1 MTDGHCRI
9 DVDGWSEAQW
19 SRALDEF
26 DDATLNQTWAYGAV
40 HWGPRRTSRVAV
52 ERDGRVIAMA
62 QVALAQPLSPL
73 RVGVAQ
79 LRWGPIWRR
88 RGEPADADAA
98 SRIVDAL
105 YDEYVVRRG
114 LHLRV
119 LPGGSH
125 DDEANAVLAQ
135 ALARR
140 FEPATFDPGESF
152 RTIVVDLRPELRQI
166 RAGLDQKWRNQ
177 LNRAEKN
184 GLSVDVSD
192 TAEAFDTFAPL
203 YAQLVD
209 RKQLAAQDMG
219 AFRRMQSRLE
229 GRQRMKVMICRQG
242 DQPVAGLVAAAI
254 GSTGVYLLGATN
266 EVGMKCKGAYLLQW
280 RMIEALK
287 QEGMPFYDLAGV
299 NPQLNPGVYHFK
311 KGFGGREASYQAP
324 FVACSSATSGLLA
337 RALRLSRRLRT
348 RPGAA
353 TPVGAAGART

>member
-1 MTDGHCRI
+1 MTGEHCRI

-19 SRALDEF
+19 SRALVEF
-26 DDATLNQTWAYGAV
+26 DDANLYQTWAYSAV
-40 HWGPRRTSRVAV
+40 HWGPRRTSRLAV

-62 QVALAQPLSPL
+62 QVALAQPLPPL

-79 LRWGPIWRR
+79 VRWGPIWRR

-125 DDEANAVLAQ
+125 DDDANALLAQ

-140 FEPATFDPGESF
+140 FEPATFDAGESF
-152 RTIVVDLRPELRQI
+152 RTIVIDLRPELRQI

-177 LNRAEKN
+177 LNRAERN
-184 GLSVDVSD
+184 GLDVDVME
-192 TAEAFDTFAPL
+192 TADAFDVFAPL

-209 RKQLAAQDMG
+209 RKQLVAQNLD
-219 AFRRMQSRLE
+219 AFRRVQSRLDA
-229 GRQRMKVMICRQG
+229 RQRMKVMICKQG
-242 DQPVAGLVAAAI
+242 GRPVAGLVAATI
-254 GSTGVYLLGATN
+254 GSTGVYLLGATD
-266 EVGMKCKGAYLLQW
+266 ELGMKCKGAYLLQW
-280 RMIEALK
+280 RLIEALK
-287 QEGMPFYDLAGV
+287 QQGLPFYDLAGI

-311 KGFGGREASYQAP
+311 KGFGGREASYESP
-324 FVACSSATSGLLA
+324 FVACASATSGLLA
-337 RALRLSRRLRT
+337 RALNISRRLRK

-353 TPVGAAGART
+353 TSTGAAAAPK